1 MNYLESYDNVV
12 MQKCKVMQTS
22 RNQQLKNIAE
32 GRVTTSLDGGY
43 TAINNTATPDSK
55 KDLANIFKTK
65 YQLNDKKFK
74 QVIELIGMMDSP
86 DEYELL
92 YAELAELLGL
102 DEDEDMEQVIQEV
115 ELITTNDA
123 ETQTDNNDG
132 TDFPDEIITTNDAE
146 TQTNNNI
153 GTDFPDW
160 LVHAAQEILPES
172 VFEVLPYNTT
182 DMAQSPSSVNLVSP
196 ISQDSTPSPEPR
208 INTQVS
214 PPNQPRTPP
223 SPELFSRESP
233 RTSRE
238 PRINTQVS
246 PPNQPR
252 TPTQNEPTA
261 TTQNEPTARE
271 SRASA
276 RESRASAR
284 NARPAAKGK
293 STKRKSDKTAVNPK
307 ATPRIPKSLNVN
319 TGSTSRNITGKE
331 ADEYM
336 SYLDTLPSYEVNK

>member
-32 GRVTTSLDGGY
+32 GRVTASLDGGY

-55 KDLANIFKTK
+55 KDLANRFKTK
-65 YQLNDKKFK
+65 YKLNDKKFK
-74 QVIELIGMMDSP
+74 QVIELIGTMDSP

-102 DEDEDMEQVIQEV
+102 DEEEDIAQMIQDV
-115 ELITTNDA
+115 
-123 ETQTDNNDG
+123 
-132 TDFPDEIITTNDAE
+132 EIITTNDAE
-146 TQTNNNI
+146 TQTNNND

-172 VFEVLPYNTT
+172 VLEVLPYNTT

-196 ISQDSTPSPEPR
+196 ISQDSTPSPE
-208 INTQVS
+208 
-214 PPNQPRTPP
+214 
-223 SPELFSRESP
+223 LFSRESP
-233 RTSRE
+233 RISRE
-238 PRINTQVS
+238 PRINTGVS

-252 TPTQNEPTA
+252 TPTQGSSS
-261 TTQNEPTARE
+261 NEPTARE
-271 SRASA
+271 ARAIA
-276 RESRASAR
+276 RST
-284 NARPAAKGK
+284 RPAAKGK
-293 STKRKSDKTAVNPK
+293 SAKRKSDKTAVNPK
-307 ATPRIPKSLNVN
+307 ATPRIPKSMNVN

-336 SYLDTLPSYEVNK
+336 SYLDTQPSYEVNK